1 MKSAAENYLKAQDK
15 NSADV
20 LVKKLEDS
28 VCSIDELIGLCESET
43 GKQFFGAE
51 KAAEMAKAAHDA
63 KGKGENLLVSGMS
76 GRPCNLRK
84 QRNAINISPCEG
96 NFFFALVNNK
106 FKVKISQRFFM
117 IFIAKEKK

>member
-1 MKSAAENYLKAQDK
+1 MTKQELISKVNELINAYSCNAELKSAAENYLKAQDK

-51 KAAEMAKAAHDA
+51 KAAHDA
-63 KGKGENLLVSGMS
+63 KGKGEKFCLCPACQAGHV
-76 GRPCNLRK
+76 
-84 QRNAINISPCEG
+84 IYE
-96 NFFFALVNNK
+96 NK
-106 FKVKISQRFFM
+106 EM
-117 IFIAKEKK
+117 L

>member
-1 MKSAAENYLKAQDK
+1 MTKQELISKVNELINAYSCNAELKSAAENYLKAQDK

-63 KGKGENLLVSGMS
+63 KGKGEKFCLCPACQAGHV
-76 GRPCNLRK
+76 
-84 QRNAINISPCEG
+84 IYE
-96 NFFFALVNNK
+96 NK
-106 FKVKISQRFFM
+106 EM
-117 IFIAKEKK
+117 L

>member
-1 MKSAAENYLKAQDK
+1 MTKQELISKVNELINAYSCNAELKSAAENYLKAQDK

-28 VCSIDELIGLCESET
+28 VCSIDELIGLCESDM

-63 KGKGENLLVSGMS
+63 KDHGEKFCLCPACQAGHV
-76 GRPCNLRK
+76 
-84 QRNAINISPCEG
+84 IYE
-96 NFFFALVNNK
+96 NK
-106 FKVKISQRFFM
+106 EM
-117 IFIAKEKK
+117 L

>member
-1 MKSAAENYLKAQDK
+1 M
-15 NSADV
+15 
-20 LVKKLEDS
+20 KKLEDS

-63 KGKGENLLVSGMS
+63 KGKGEKVLLVSGMS
-76 GRPCNLRK
+76 GRPYNLRK

-96 NFFFALVNNK
+96 NFFLHL
-106 FKVKISQRFFM
+106 
-117 IFIAKEKK
+117 